1 VMYETRGYLINPG
14 LNLIH
19 EVNVN
24 SLKSISIVPRSM
36 KFLAV
41 VFGKLMS

>member
-1 VMYETRGYLINPG
+1 MYETRGYLINPG

-19 EVNVN
+19 AVNVN

-36 KFLAV
+36 ELLAV

>member
-1 VMYETRGYLINPG
+1 MYETRGYLINPG

-19 EVNVN
+19 AANVN
-24 SLKSISIVPRSM
+24 SLKSIFIVPRSI
-36 KFLAV
+36 KLLAV